1 MKLPIKAALCAVAAL
16 AIAGPAS
23 AHFILVAPDSWIE
36 SNVLGDPQKAAPCGT
51 SDITKGVPTGKIT
64 AMKGGEMLHFKVRE
78 TIFHPGFYRIA
89 LSVLDRSELP
99 KDPEATTKLSA
110 TGVVLSASGKIESDP
125 KPPLLVDG
133 LFMHDK
139 PIPKQADGSPT
150 FLETD
155 VKLPNI
161 NCDKCTIQI
170 LQFMENHALNKEGEF
185 TYHHCA
191 DLKITANPALPIDKG
206 WPGQK

>member
-1 MKLPIKAALCAVAAL
+1 MKNSIKAALCAAAAL
-16 AIAGPAS
+16 AVAGPAS
-23 AHFILVAPDSWIE
+23 AHFILMAPDAWIE
-36 SNVLGDPQKAAPCGT
+36 TNVLGDPQKAAPCGT
-51 SDITKGVPTGKIT
+51 SDITAGVPTGKVT
-64 AMKGGEMLHFKVRE
+64 EMKGGEMLHFKVKE

-89 LSVLDRSELP
+89 LSVLDRAELP
-99 KDPEATTKLSA
+99 KDPVAVTKDSPR
-110 TGVVLSASGKIESDP
+110 GPISVSGAIDPNP

-133 LFMHDK
+133 LFVHAA
-139 PIPKQADGSPT
+139 PIPKQADGSVT

-170 LQFMENHALNKEGEF
+170 LQFMENHGLNKEGEF

-191 DLKITANPALPIDKG
+191 DLKITANPAMPIDKG